1 MCMRSR
7 VSKGVSCDMCKCLSY
22 FIAASHTQETH
33 TPHERADETLP
44 NAARRARAGGGGGAR
59 RREAA
64 GGAGAKTHLAAAPFC
79 RCAENQRPFLR
90 AVGGARDEPVGH
102 RRDAVTFT
110 PLQLRSCPTSSSSS
124 GHPCRSGAVLALG
137 ALLRRGAASLHLYG
151 GRLCRE
157 TQQNVMEIDSEG
169 VRAHASVQPRHPS
182 P

>member
-1 MCMRSR
+1 MRELPWFFVVLCEVR
-7 VSKGVSCDMCKCLSY
+7 VILCTFGRRPVFPGSGKP
-22 FIAASHTQETH
+22 AA
-33 TPHERADETLP
+33 LG
-44 NAARRARAGGGGGAR
+44 ARGSRAREDR
-59 RREAA
+59 
-64 GGAGAKTHLAAAPFC
+64 LAIA
-79 RCAENQRPFLR
+79 
-90 AVGGARDEPVGH
+90 
-102 RRDAVTFT
+102 RDAVTFT